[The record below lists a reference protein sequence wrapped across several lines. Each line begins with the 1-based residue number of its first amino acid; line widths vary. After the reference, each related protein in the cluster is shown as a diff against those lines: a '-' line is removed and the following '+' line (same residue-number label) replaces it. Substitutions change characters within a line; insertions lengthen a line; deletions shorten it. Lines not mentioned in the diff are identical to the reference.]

1 MPFSNQQTCANSE
14 ELQALRHL
22 IEDLARQYRIDLS
35 DRTVLGGIMDGDPA
49 AVRAS
54 GISSQQ
60 LEELS
65 AMLRLL
71 FRLEHSSSE
80 DMGFPGLCRLW
91 EVLHGILR
99 RFRGENSGLSATS
112 ASTC

>member
-1 MPFSNQQTCANSE
+1 MPFSNQHTCVNSE
-14 ELQALRHL
+14 ELQALRQL
-22 IEDLARQYRIDLS
+22 IEDIARQYRLDLS
-35 DRTVLGGIMDGDPA
+35 DRAVLPGIMDGDPA

-71 FRLEHSSSE
+71 LRLEHSSSE
-80 DMGFPGLCRLW
+80 DMGFHGLCRLW
-91 EVLHGILR
+91 EILRGILE
-99 RFRGENSGLSATS
+99 RFRGNNSGLSATS
-112 ASTC
+112 ASAC